1 RIQLNPNTT
10 QNYNQNS
17 KGFTVFASYPL
28 RRFSFTRLGVTYGLT
43 STNIDA
49 FSDAS
54 RVLFEVLQ
62 FRGFAGP
69 SALRGIRSSRISP
82 TITYNTVN
90 NPINPTG
97 GKSLFYSLSFEWGPL
112 GGNRSEERRVGTGGR
127 GRVWR

>member
-82 TITYNTVN
+82 TITYNTLT
-90 NPINPTG
+90 NPINTTG
-97 GKSLFYSLSFEWGPL
+97 HKRLYYSRCSEGGPL
-112 GGNRSEERRVGTGGR
+112 GPRVH
-127 GRVWR
+127 